1 MSRLRIKMST
11 DAIKIQNK
19 TKRRILKKSH
29 RARRSFSLTT
39 VTSPLKSFW
48 TRVSRSKATSQDYL

>member
-1 MSRLRIKMST
+1 MST